1 VCICYPGQANRF
13 YPIFIKKLKEKY
25 NVHQYYEQAIIDGLY
40 YRCETNIELIEGF
53 SLKEAKTIL
62 KNGENKEILTG
73 AFHPKRVKEFDIK
86 YDFCFT
92 VISEPINRFCRVYR
106 QVKKMMIKY
115 PPAKYPVMGKLGFG
129 LNEIE
134 SWETWVDACLENDF
148 YRDVIMEHMY
158 LLPKETEDIEFVGI
172 SEKPSLTKDIL
183 SKKLTR
189 INFDEF
195 YFEEE
200 QENSGYRIK
209 DLKKALE
216 PEVDLYNK
224 LNDKLNPPIRYI
236 V

>member
-25 NVHQYYEQAIIDGLY
+25 DVHQYYEQAIVDNCY
-40 YRCETNIELIEGF
+40 YRVETNIELVGCFTLE
-53 SLKEAKTIL
+53 EAKKII
-62 KNGENKEILTG
+62 KDGENKEILTG
-73 AFHPKRVKEFDIK
+73 AFHPKRLKEFDIK

-92 VISEPINRFCRVYR
+92 VITEPINRFHRVYN

-115 PPAKYPVMGKLGFG
+115 PSFKYPVMSKLGFG
-129 LNEIE
+129 LKEVE
-134 SWETWVDACLENDF
+134 SWETWVDACLENNF
-148 YRDVIMEHMY
+148 YRDVVMEHMY

-172 SEKPSLTKDIL
+172 SEKSNLTKEIL

-200 QENSGYRIK
+200 QEDSSYRRK
-209 DLKKALE
+209 DLEKALE
-216 PEVDLYNK
+216 PEINLYNK
-224 LNDKLNPPIRYI
+224 LKDKLKPPIRY
-236 V
+236 VV